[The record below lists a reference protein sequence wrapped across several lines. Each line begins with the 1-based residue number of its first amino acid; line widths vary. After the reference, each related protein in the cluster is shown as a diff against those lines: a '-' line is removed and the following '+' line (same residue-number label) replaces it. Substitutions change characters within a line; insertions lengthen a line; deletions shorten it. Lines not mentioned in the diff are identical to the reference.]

1 MQLAYRTARKK
12 IRPPFS
18 VLLWAGVG
26 TRLQYQRS
34 SLCLLMM
41 NYRCATGLKV
51 A

>member
-26 TRLQYQRS
+26 TRLQFFTVLAYDELPLRDRPQGRLS
-34 SLCLLMM
+34 
-41 NYRCATGLKV
+41 
-51 A
+51 